1 MSLLASDKTRE
12 RALLA
17 ALAALMIA
25 QMWMS
30 DLRLS
35 VTSDEIDHLQAGYRY
50 VTCHDFGWNPEHPPL
65 VKMVAA
71 LPLLFMQVND
81 PIGGACGLPDNRG
94 IDFHAGHD
102 FVFANREAVL
112 TAARFATSIFAVGLL
127 IVCWLLAKKLFGR
140 TVAIVSA
147 ILIAFEPTI
156 LGHGALVTT
165 DVAAAFGFVLAVYAT
180 CCYLEK
186 PDWRRAVLLGLSV
199 GLALCLKHST
209 VLLAII
215 IPLLLMADVLWTQR
229 TERAHRFV
237 RHAATLGVVL
247 LVAVASVW
255 ASYGFHYS
263 GRPGDAAIWPLE
275 KQWEQVRGFV
285 PTKLIPE
292 LMTYRMFPEAY
303 LVGLRDV
310 TTVSE
315 LGRPGFLLGHSYF
328 GGRWAYFPVAALI
341 KLTLPFLLLL
351 LASAFAFG
359 FWRSHLRE
367 LCFLAFPVA
376 VVLAFALASGINIG
390 FRHVLPIIPFLAI
403 FGAAGTWSLL
413 GTHRW
418 QKYALAGLLLVHA
431 GSSLHSFPNYLS
443 YGNEAWGGPANTY
456 KYLADSNVDWGQ
468 AQKMAKDYIAQA
480 HPEACFFLQAYN
492 ERSSDYGIP
501 CGSITEMEDEV
512 PPETF
517 TGTLIVSS
525 SVVDGILSFDGGV
538 RASRIFRHLTPTAKL
553 GGSALLVY
561 EGTFDLRPLVSAT
574 LVRRNVDPSF
584 TPQEKMARARWAA
597 EIDPNNPDAYMIM
610 CNWSKRFGDTAAA
623 ETECN
628 AGLRLI
634 LSDRES
640 SEHIR
645 ERAFAY
651 VSGLGVPIDRNN
663 QTLSRTNI
671 LHLPSQSR

>member
-12 RALLA
+12 RAWLA

-71 LPLLFMQVND
+71 VPLLFMHIND

-94 IDFHAGHD
+94 IDFRAGHD

-140 TVAIVSA
+140 TVAMVAA

-165 DVAAAFGFVLAVYAT
+165 DVAAAFGFVLAIYAT
-180 CCYLEK
+180 YCYLEK
-186 PDWRRAVLLGLSV
+186 PDWRHAGLLGTSV

-215 IPLLLMADVLWTQR
+215 IPLILMADVLWTRR
-229 TERAHRFV
+229 TERSLR
-237 RHAATLGVVL
+237 VVKH
-247 LVAVASVW
+247 AVALVIVPLFAVAGVW

-263 GRPGDAAIWPLE
+263 GRPGDSAIWPLE
-275 KQWEQVRGFV
+275 KQWEQVHGFV

-292 LMTYRMFPEAY
+292 LTAYRVLPEAY

-328 GGRWAYFPVAALI
+328 GGRWAYFPVGALI

-351 LASAFAFG
+351 LVSAFAFG
-359 FWRSHLRE
+359 LWRSHLRE

-403 FGAAGTWSLL
+403 FGAAGAWSLL

-418 QKYALAGLLLVHA
+418 RKYALAPLLLIHA

-468 AQKMAKDYIAQA
+468 AQKIAREYIARA
-480 HPEACFFLQAYN
+480 RPEACFFLQAYN

-501 CGSITEMEDEV
+501 CGSITEMEDEI

-525 SVVDGILSFDGGV
+525 SVVDGILPFDGGV
-538 RASRIFRHLTPTAKL
+538 RAGRIFRHLTPKTKL

-574 LVRRNVDPSF
+574 LLRRNVDPSF
-584 TPQEKMARARWAA
+584 SPQEKMARARWAA
-597 EIDPNNPDAYMIM
+597 EIDPNDPDAYMIM
-610 CNWSKRFGDTAAA
+610 CSWSKRFGDVAAA
-623 ETECN
+623 ATECN
-628 AGLRLI
+628 TGLRLI
-634 LSDRES
+634 LSDQES

-645 ERAFAY
+645 QRAFAY
-651 VSGLGVPIDRNN
+651 ISGLGIPIDREN
-663 QTLSRTNI
+663 RT
-671 LHLPSQSR
+671 QSGANMIHPPAPLR